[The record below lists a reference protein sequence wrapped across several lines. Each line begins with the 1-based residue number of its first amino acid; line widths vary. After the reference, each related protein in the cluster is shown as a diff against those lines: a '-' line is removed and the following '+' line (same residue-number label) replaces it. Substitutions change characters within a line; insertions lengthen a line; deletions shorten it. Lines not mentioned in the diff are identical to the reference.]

1 MKLSKEFKI
10 GFFAVTVIV
19 ASFFIIN
26 YLRGEDIFNREIEI
40 TSRYQNVEGLVP
52 SAPVYIKGYKAG
64 TVSEVNYDAVNGD
77 FEVVCSVMKEF
88 AIPEDSRMTIYSV
101 DIMGGKG
108 VRIDLGSSDL
118 YVADGGA
125 LAPSFEAGLMDG
137 LEAGIAPLLEK
148 VTSAMDSLAVTVSG
162 VNKLLADGNQARFAN
177 TLAHLERTMSDLSSV
192 AASVGGKS
200 QELESFIVNM
210 ESLSGKF
217 SNIADKADS
226 TMTSVTS
233 IASSI
238 SGSDLE
244 AVISSFKDLLEN
256 MNDPDGTIGKLF
268 VDNSV
273 YDSVDALL
281 SDVDSLVRKIQENP
295 KKYIRISVF

>member
-40 TSRYQNVEGLVP
+40 TLRYQNVEGLVP

-64 TVSEVNYDAVNGD
+64 KVSEVNYDAVNGD

-108 VRIDLGSSDL
+108 VRIDLGSSDS
-118 YVADGGA
+118 YIVDGGA

-162 VNKLLADGNQARFAN
+162 VNKLLADGNQAHFAN

-226 TMTSVTS
+226 TMTSVAS

>member
-1 MKLSKEFKI
+1 
-10 GFFAVTVIV
+10 
-19 ASFFIIN
+19 
-26 YLRGEDIFNREIEI
+26 
-40 TSRYQNVEGLVP
+40 
-52 SAPVYIKGYKAG
+52 
-64 TVSEVNYDAVNGD
+64 
-77 FEVVCSVMKEF
+77 MKEF

-108 VRIDLGSSDL
+108 VRIDLGSSDS
-118 YVADGGA
+118 YIVDGGA

-162 VNKLLADGNQARFAN
+162 VNKLLADGNQAHFAN

-226 TMTSVTS
+226 TMTSVAS

>member
-26 YLRGEDIFNREIEI
+26 YLRGEDIFNREIEV
-40 TSRYQNVEGLVP
+40 TSRYKNVEGLVP
-52 SAPVYIKGYKAG
+52 SAPVFIKGYKAG
-64 TVSEVNYDAVNGD
+64 KVSEVNYDAVNGD

-108 VRIDLGSSDL
+108 VRIDLGSSDS
-118 YVADGGA
+118 YIVDGGA

-162 VNKLLADGNQARFAN
+162 VNKLLADGNQAHFAN

>member
-1 MKLSKEFKI
+1 
-10 GFFAVTVIV
+10 
-19 ASFFIIN
+19 
-26 YLRGEDIFNREIEI
+26 
-40 TSRYQNVEGLVP
+40 
-52 SAPVYIKGYKAG
+52 
-64 TVSEVNYDAVNGD
+64 
-77 FEVVCSVMKEF
+77 
-88 AIPEDSRMTIYSV
+88 
-101 DIMGGKG
+101 
-108 VRIDLGSSDL
+108 
-118 YVADGGA
+118 
-125 LAPSFEAGLMDG
+125 
-137 LEAGIAPLLEK
+137 
-148 VTSAMDSLAVTVSG
+148 
-162 VNKLLADGNQARFAN
+162 
-177 TLAHLERTMSDLSSV
+177 
-192 AASVGGKS
+192 
-200 QELESFIVNM
+200 M
-210 ESLSGKF
+210 ESLSSKF

>member
-26 YLRGEDIFNREIEI
+26 YLRGEDIFNREIEV

-52 SAPVYIKGYKAG
+52 SAPVFIKGYKAG
-64 TVSEVNYDAVNGD
+64 KVTEVNYDAANGD
-77 FEVVCSVMKEF
+77 FEVICSVMKEF

-108 VRIDLGSSDL
+108 VRIDLGSSDS
-118 YVADGGA
+118 YIVDGGA

-162 VNKLLADGNQARFAN
+162 VNKLLADGNQAHFAN

-226 TMTSVTS
+226 TMTSVAS

>member
-64 TVSEVNYDAVNGD
+64 KVSEVNYDAVNGD

-108 VRIDLGSSDL
+108 VRIDLGSSDS
-118 YVADGGA
+118 YIVDGGA

-226 TMTSVTS
+226 TMTSVAS

-238 SGSDLE
+238 SDSDLE

>member
-1 MKLSKEFKI
+1 MKFSKEFKI
-10 GFFAVTVIV
+10 GFFAVTVMV

-40 TSRYQNVEGLVP
+40 TSRYSNVEGLVP

-64 TVSEVNYDAVNGD
+64 KVSEVKYDPANGD
-77 FEVVCSVMKEF
+77 FEVVCSVLKEF
-88 AIPEDSRMTIYSV
+88 AIPQDSRMTIYSV

-108 VRIDLGSSDL
+108 VRIDLGSSDT
-118 YVADGGA
+118 YVSDGGE

-137 LEAGIAPLLEK
+137 LAAGIAPLLEK

-162 VNKLLADGNQARFAN
+162 VNKLLADDNQAHFAN
-177 TLAHLERTMSDLSSV
+177 TLAHLERTMSDLSAV
-192 AASVGGKS
+192 AAGVGGKS
-200 QELESFIVNM
+200 AELESFIVNM
-210 ESLSGKF
+210 ESLSYKF
-217 SNIADKADS
+217 GSIADKADS

-233 IASSI
+233 VASSI
-238 SGSDLE
+238 SESDL
-244 AVISSFKDLLEN
+244 AGIISSFKELVEN

-273 YDSVDALL
+273 YDSVDTLL
-281 SDVDSLVRKIQENP
+281 EDIDSLVRKIQENP

>member
-64 TVSEVNYDAVNGD
+64 KVSEVNYDAVNGD

-108 VRIDLGSSDL
+108 VRIDLGSSDS
-118 YVADGGA
+118 YIADGGA
-125 LAPSFEAGLMDG
+125 LAPSFEADLMDG
-137 LEAGIAPLLEK
+137 LGAGIAPLLEK

>member
-64 TVSEVNYDAVNGD
+64 KVSEVNYDAVNGD

-108 VRIDLGSSDL
+108 VRIDLGSSDS
-118 YVADGGA
+118 YIADGGA

-162 VNKLLADGNQARFAN
+162 VNKLLADGNQAHFAN

-273 YDSVDALL
+273 YDSVNALL